1 MKISSILAEAGGSIV
16 INKGRSLLTIL
27 GVVIGIAA
35 VTAIIGLGE
44 GVDAKVDNEISKLGS
59 TNITIESRNSPT
71 TEELAEKQAPG
82 HKAPEGAPEN
92 QNSVSPIA
100 EPTLTKDDLK
110 SIAGLDNSLV
120 MDVSP
125 LVQSTTRVK
134 TELGEASASL
144 QGVSETYGKV
154 RDYEVAS
161 GSFFTQKDV
170 DQNTKVAVLGKQVAT
185 NLFGK
190 SSSIGKKVS
199 INNTDYLVV
208 GVLAQTESGQFEN
221 PDATIFAPYSTVIEQ
236 NQLST
241 KFGRIIVS
249 STDENSVNE
258 AKDSIEA
265 ILLKNHSYDT
275 SEEANFSIKSSAEM
289 LDSFTSLTDLFRKVL
304 TGAAAISLL
313 VGGIGIMNIMLVSVT
328 ERTREIGLRKA
339 VGAKTR
345 HILMQFLAEAI
356 VLTLL
361 GGLIGVFA
369 GQLLAAVMTAAL
381 DLNIT
386 PSITIATATLAV
398 SISVGIG
405 IVFGIYPAMKA
416 AKLDPIDALRY
427 E

>member
-1 MKISSILAEAGGSIV
+1 MPPS
-16 INKGRSLLTIL
+16 
-27 GVVIGIAA
+27 
-35 VTAIIGLGE
+35 
-44 GVDAKVDNEISKLGS
+44 
-59 TNITIESRNSPT
+59 
-71 TEELAEKQAPG
+71 
-82 HKAPEGAPEN
+82 
-92 QNSVSPIA
+92 
-100 EPTLTKDDLK
+100 
-110 SIAGLDNSLV
+110 
-120 MDVSP
+120 
-125 LVQSTTRVK
+125 
-134 TELGEASASL
+134 
-144 QGVSETYGKV
+144 
-154 RDYEVAS
+154 
-161 GSFFTQKDV
+161 
-170 DQNTKVAVLGKQVAT
+170 
-185 NLFGK
+185 
-190 SSSIGKKVS
+190 
-199 INNTDYLVV
+199 
-208 GVLAQTESGQFEN
+208 
-221 PDATIFAPYSTVIEQ
+221 FAPYSTVIEQ

-405 IVFGIYPAMKA
+405 IVFGIFPAMRA